1 MFFFGHHQLQVTNLF
16 CRIMNGGCK
25 SLEWLHT
32 TSKGR
37 LPRLSLAQQ
46 PVLARMD
53 SAVEWAYTAHNPRSL
68 AVLRL
73 RNALNL
79 RKYTKFLEDH
89 ALNVTFNRPKTEARR
104 RRNRC
109 FTRNEHHF
117 FRKIWIGLRNFNC
130 IRNIV
135 ACPLK
140 SSMWV
145 ILLSEAEKFS
155 FTRHMKKKKKR
166 KDTGGGDQT
175 PAHHPYSEKLNLK
188 KV

>member
-79 RKYTKFLEDH
+79 RKYTKFLEDN
-89 ALNVTFNRPKTEARR
+89 ALNIIFARAKSEATLGRQRRLWWNSYHDARKFRIINRSFKS
-104 RRNRC
+104 
-109 FTRNEHHF
+109 
-117 FRKIWIGLRNFNC
+117 FRKIIT
-130 IRNIV
+130 
-135 ACPLK
+135 CPFK
-140 SSMWV
+140 STIWV
-145 ILLSEAEKFS
+145 VFLEAEQLLY
-155 FTRHMKKKKKR
+155 T
-166 KDTGGGDQT
+166 
-175 PAHHPYSEKLNLK
+175 
-188 KV
+188 